1 MKPKVFI
8 GQQHETEIKIDFVIG
23 SERTRGCAWPMW
35 QQRKPSLIFEL
46 QAFAHGFAMA
56 DDADDSDSDWE
67 SMGDLVEASFSDD
80 DFSEQSCS
88 DDDAAIPAPA
98 TPVRRSAR
106 NRDKEV
112 DYVNEK
118 ADKHFCEYKGIT
130 HFGRT
135 RKGGDIRPNADI
147 VQPPK
152 ATRSSVTMLNFFAAP
167 GKMPRPKPVIDLSS
181 ETKTKRDSPT
191 TRTRW
196 GRPPKSDRKSEQI
209 HSMKKRVK
217 RVAAEGALA
226 VAPTPRRKWNGTVI
240 FLLQSI
246 YIYI

>member
-1 MKPKVFI
+1 
-8 GQQHETEIKIDFVIG
+8 
-23 SERTRGCAWPMW
+23 
-35 QQRKPSLIFEL
+35 
-46 QAFAHGFAMA
+46 MA

-67 SMGDLVEASFSDD
+67 IMGDLVDASYSSD
-80 DFSEQSCS
+80 DFSEETCS
-88 DDDAAIPAPA
+88 DDDDDTIPAPA
-98 TPVRRSAR
+98 TPVRRSGR

-112 DYVNEK
+112 DYDYVNEK
-118 ADKHFCEYKGIT
+118 ADNHFCEYKGIT

-135 RKGGDIRPNADI
+135 RRGGDIRPNADI

-152 ATRSSVTMLNFFAAP
+152 KTRSSVTMLNFFAAP
-167 GKMPRPKPVIDLSS
+167 GKRPRPKPVIDLSS

-196 GRPPKSDRKSEQI
+196 GRPPKSDHKSEKI
-209 HSMKKRVK
+209 NSMKNRVK

-240 FLLQSI
+240 FLQSI
-246 YIYI
+246 YIYIFNQLHYIHQITD